1 MSTKELYETLEIGQD
16 ADADEIKK
24 AYRKLAIKYHPDK
37 NSSPDA
43 GDRFKKITEAY
54 TVLSDPEKKIQ
65 YDRTGNIDEMMNG
78 MPDMNDIFSNMFG
91 NMFFNG
97 QQQHQQHQTNQVD
110 EIHCEL
116 SLTDVYNGHEKRIQ
130 YNIVDKCTP
139 CNGTGAIDPKD
150 IIKCLNCNGRGQLI
164 QQMGPFVTQMKCNS
178 CFGKGTTIKS
188 GRECGKCKGC
198 KTSTQTKTLKIN
210 VSKGLPNNFRHKIDG
225 KGNWNLLS
233 NKYNDIAIT
242 FTYEF
247 VPDVTFDSTT
257 GDILYETKISLE
269 DLLCGFKRVI
279 SPYGK
284 PIDISKHGYFNP
296 SKRVV
301 FKDKGLPRFKT
312 PTVCGDVI
320 VSYSIQY
327 TDDER
332 IDKYLDVFLKVFK
345 REKTV

>member
-1 MSTKELYETLEIGQD
+1 MSTKELYETLGIVQD

-37 NSSPDA
+37 NPSPDA
-43 GDRFKKITEAY
+43 GETFKKITEAY
-54 TVLSDPEKKIQ
+54 TILSDPEKKMQ

-91 NMFFNG
+91 NMFSNQG
-97 QQQHQQHQTNQVD
+97 QHQHQANQID
-110 EIHCEL
+110 EILCEL
-116 SLTDVYNGHEKRIQ
+116 SLAEVYNGLEKRIQ
-130 YNIVDKCTP
+130 YEIVDKCIP
-139 CNGTGAIDPKD
+139 CNGTGAIEPKD
-150 IIKCLNCNGRGQLI
+150 IIKCLNCNGRGHLI

-188 GRECGKCKGC
+188 GRECSKCKGC
-198 KTSTQTKTLKIN
+198 KTCSQLKTLKIN
-210 VSKGLPNNFRHKIDG
+210 VSKGLPNKFRHKVEG
-225 KGNWNLLS
+225 KGNWNPS
-233 NKYNDIAIT
+233 SGKYNDLAIT
-242 FTYEF
+242 FAYEF
-247 VPDVTFDSTT
+247 VPNALFDSTT
-257 GDILYETKISLE
+257 GDIIYETTITLE

-301 FKDKGLPRFKT
+301 FKDKGMPRFKV

-320 VSYSIQY
+320 VHYTIQY
-327 TDDER
+327 TDDDR
-332 IDKYLDVFLKVFK
+332 YDKYLDVFLKVFK